1 MTQLPFTRHPPAC
14 SCRGD
19 GRLCAARR
27 GRGCG
32 GQVTASTSGP
42 SAPRGLLDV
51 FQCGSQLCRSSRR
64 LFYAGY
70 IVLLEWIPLFRGHS
84 RPAFSLTRRN
94 NRAYEGEQSAEDAGG
109 RGDVGGGEEIGV
121 VEWTCQRIDRS
132 ARGGPRH
139 RSRGASPAR
148 PTPARATPH
157 DTMSNPLL
165 DSRCPDSRSLP
176 HVVLAPCI
184 FIARALDSLDSGS
197 VVHGLLARGMPWLQ
211 T

>member
-1 MTQLPFTRHPPAC
+1 MP
-14 SCRGD
+14 D
-19 GRLCAARR
+19 
-27 GRGCG
+27 
-32 GQVTASTSGP
+32 
-42 SAPRGLLDV
+42 
-51 FQCGSQLCRSSRR
+51 
-64 LFYAGY
+64 
-70 IVLLEWIPLFRGHS
+70 IVLLEWIPLFQGHS

-184 FIARALDSLDSGS
+184 FIARALDSLDSPPSRTRS
-197 VVHGLLARGMPWLQ
+197 VVSPARSPMRDPRRARGGAAVLRKRRSRAAQRERPPRRRKASAPSSRINGEYRLAALAAPGARSAPRAS
-211 T
+211 TASSRT